1 MEKRPISL
9 VIITLNEEDNI
20 ARCIQ
25 SVPWVNEVIVV
36 DSGSTD
42 KTREVAESLG
52 AKVYSQSFLGFRDQ
66 KQKATDLAKNDW
78 VLSLD
83 ADEALSLGLS
93 QEILKTFDTTPIHD
107 GYTMPR
113 LSFHLGRWVK
123 HGGWYPDRQ
132 LRFFNRTKA
141 KWGGGHVHEKVSCEV
156 VGSFKNNLLHYVFK
170 DLSDQVDANNKYSTL
185 GAQDLFDR
193 KKKYSLIKQLLK
205 PVSKFLETYV
215 WKLGFLDGWPG
226 FVISVGAAYSVF
238 LKFSKL
244 KELEM
249 ASQKL
254 EIEKIREKQTQEETK
269 ARVT

>member
-9 VIITLNEEDNI
+9 VIITLNEEENI

-25 SVPWVNEVIVV
+25 SVPWADEIVV
-36 DSGSTD
+36 IDSNSRDRT
-42 KTREVAESLG
+42 KEIAESLG
-52 AKVYSQSFLGFRDQ
+52 AKVYTQEFLGFRNQ

-113 LSFHLGRWVK
+113 LSFHLGRWIR

-132 LRFFNRTKA
+132 LRFFNRKKA
-141 KWGGGHVHEKVSCEV
+141 HWGGGHVHERVSCEV
-156 VGSFKNNLLHYVFK
+156 VGSFQNNILHYVFR
-170 DLSDQVDANNKYSTL
+170 DLSHQVEANNRYSGL

-193 KKKYSLIKQLLK
+193 GKKYSLLK
-205 PVSKFLETYV
+205 LIFKPISKFLETYV
-215 WKLGFLDGWPG
+215 WKLGFLDGLSG
-226 FVISVGAAYSVF
+226 YVISVGAAYSVF
-238 LKFSKL
+238 LKFAKL
-244 KELEM
+244 KELE
-249 ASQKL
+249 ARSKN
-254 EIEKIREKQTQEETK
+254 EKHKVQVK
-269 ARVT
+269 AG